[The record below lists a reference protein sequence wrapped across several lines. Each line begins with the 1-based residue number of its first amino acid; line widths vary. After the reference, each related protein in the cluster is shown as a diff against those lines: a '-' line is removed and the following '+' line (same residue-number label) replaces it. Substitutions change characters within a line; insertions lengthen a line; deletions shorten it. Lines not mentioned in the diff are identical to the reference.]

1 MKHLRSLVPVL
12 ALALLGAGCL
22 SPATRDTRPASSET
36 PPAPGTST
44 KPSEPALP
52 EGTLETKR
60 GNRDRIRNVKL
71 ITATDG
77 IVSSPLLITGE
88 ARLWYFEGVF
98 PIKLIDGNGRIIVS
112 GQAEADGE
120 WTTDEWVP
128 FTAELNFSTQLS
140 GSKGRL
146 IFLADNPSDLP
157 ENDDSFSIPVSF

>member
-1 MKHLRSLVPVL
+1 MKYLRSLIPIF

-22 SPATRDTRPASSET
+22 SKPAVVVPPT
-36 PPAPGTST
+36 PVSTPEPSVAPVS
-44 KPSEPALP
+44 ALP

-71 ITATDG
+71 ITATEDV
-77 IVSSPLLITGE
+77 VSSPLLVTGE

-98 PIKLIDGNGRIIVS
+98 PIKLVNEKGSVIVS

-128 FTAELNFSTQLS
+128 FTAELNFATQPS
-140 GSKGRL
+140 GSRGAL
-146 IFLADNPSDLP
+146 ILMNDNPSGLP
-157 ENDDSFSIPVSF
+157 ENADEFGIPVTF